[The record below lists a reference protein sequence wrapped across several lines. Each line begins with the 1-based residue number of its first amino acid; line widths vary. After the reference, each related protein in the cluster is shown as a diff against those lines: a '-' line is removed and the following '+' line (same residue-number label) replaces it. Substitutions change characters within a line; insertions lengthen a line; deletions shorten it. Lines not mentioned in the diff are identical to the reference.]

1 MAITAGTMELFC
13 TLEAALA
20 ALFALM
26 LVAESLST
34 GEVTALDATEETD
47 GTEETEGTTEE
58 ETTAELL
65 VVVLETV
72 GFASVG

>member
-1 MAITAGTMELFC
+1 MAITAGTMEFFC

-47 GTEETEGTTEE
+47 GTTEEAEVEE